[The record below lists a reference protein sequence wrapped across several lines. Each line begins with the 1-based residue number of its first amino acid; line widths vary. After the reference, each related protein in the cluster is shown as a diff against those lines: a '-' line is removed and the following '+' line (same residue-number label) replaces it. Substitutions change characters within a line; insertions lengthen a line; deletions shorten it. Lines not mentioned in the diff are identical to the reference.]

1 MFKQI
6 KTNSLSE
13 EVVEQ
18 IFKSIKNNELKPGD
32 KLPSEMELT
41 KIFNVSRGTIREA
54 MKYLENFGFISINPG
69 SGTFINKT
77 GFDLFLKKT
86 AAFMFMGT
94 NELKDLMEIRKLLE
108 VYGVGQAA
116 RNANAEDITL
126 IEKEIIEMELNIR
139 DERKFI
145 EHDINFHMLIN
156 KCSKNMFL
164 GKIVEP
170 IRFFYLQQQ
179 INAIKNPGVTKKSL
193 NYHKKIW
200 EAIKN
205 KDVEEA
211 KKEMSDHLENVE
223 EIIVNNKL

>member
-1 MFKQI
+1 
-6 KTNSLSE
+6 
-13 EVVEQ
+13 
-18 IFKSIKNNELKPGD
+18 
-32 KLPSEMELT
+32 MELT

-86 AAFMFMGT
+86 AEFMFMGT

-126 IEKEIIEMELNIR
+126 IEKEIIEMEQNIS
-139 DERKFI
+139 DEKKFI
-145 EHDINFHMLIN
+145 EHDINFHMIVN
-156 KCSKNMFL
+156 TCSKNTFL
-164 GKIVEP
+164 EKIIEP

-179 INAIKNPGVTKKSL
+179 IDAIKNPSVTRKPL
-193 NYHKKIW
+193 DYHIKIY

-205 KDVEEA
+205 KDVEKV
-211 KKEMSDHLENVE
+211 KKEMSSHLESIE
-223 EIIVNNKL
+223 KIIVKNKL